1 VILAGALEAAAQ
13 TNAPV
18 VGQECGGCAEL
29 KQYWQGLY
37 EQGTLRGTVVEA
49 TLPSGFLGPRLKTNY
64 WFLLI
69 PELNR
74 KFPQKVMMAEGV
86 VVTPPVVECDLT
98 RAEVTA
104 TVELSFWVEL
114 GSSGDQIA
122 FSVRTLYAWNSR
134 TRLDPRFP
142 FRSQGSSTSWNV
154 STTNIGPL
162 DPSEGYLSDL
172 FFGFLQWLRAAE
184 H

>member
-1 VILAGALEAAAQ
+1 
-13 TNAPV
+13 
-18 VGQECGGCAEL
+18 
-29 KQYWQGLY
+29 
-37 EQGTLRGTVVEA
+37 
-49 TLPSGFLGPRLKTNY
+49 LKTNY

-74 KFPQKVMMAEGV
+74 KFPQKMMMAEGV

-104 TVELSFWVEL
+104 TVELRFWVL
-114 GSSGDQIA
+114 LDVGDQIA
-122 FSVRTLYAWNSR
+122 FAVQTPYAWSSR